1 MITNGDF
8 SPYVIL
14 RYQNIL
20 AQKGSRNMR
29 KILSYLMLV
38 MAVMACQ
45 SLANAQNLYTVT
57 DLGTLGGSSS
67 FALAINAAGVVTGE
81 SDDGVPI
88 GPGYKGDYSRAFIFR
103 KGMPTMQPIGPS
115 PSGIGQAINA
125 GNEIVGG
132 NFVYKN
138 GVTSHPGGS
147 SVSFT
152 GVNNSGEI
160 CGTIAVPEAGTL
172 GNTNA
177 MLFRNGVIT
186 NLGTLGGP
194 NSLALG
200 LNNKGQIVGY
210 FTLPS
215 DYNNFHAFLWQ
226 NGRMFDI
233 GTLGPAS
240 DALNYYSQATAI
252 NDHGQIVGY
261 SLTTSGLID
270 AFLWQN
276 GVMRDLGVVPGI
288 NDPDRSISAS
298 AINNR
303 GEIVGSQNNSS
314 GVQSFIPNVA
324 FLYTGGQ
331 MYNLNLLLVPSETN
345 WVIAYANGINDSGQI
360 AATGT
365 RNGLSHALLL
375 NPFDRR

>member
-1 MITNGDF
+1 
-8 SPYVIL
+8 
-14 RYQNIL
+14 
-20 AQKGSRNMR
+20 MR
-29 KILSYLMLV
+29 KLRSCLLLV
-38 MAVMACQ
+38 IAWQ
-45 SLANAQNLYTVT
+45 SLANAQDLYTVT
-57 DLGTLGGSSS
+57 DLGTLGGSTS
-67 FALAINAAGVVTGE
+67 FALAINATGVVTGE
-81 SDDGVPI
+81 SDDGELI

-103 KGMPTMQPIGPS
+103 KGMRIMQPIGPS
-115 PSGIGQAINA
+115 PSGIGQAINV

-132 NFVYKN
+132 NFIYKN
-138 GVTSHPGGS
+138 GVTSFPSDS

-160 CGTIAVPEAGTL
+160 CGTVVVPQAGTL

-177 MLFRNGVIT
+177 MLFRNGVIV

-194 NSLALG
+194 NNVALG
-200 LNNKGQIVGY
+200 LNNEGQIVGY

-215 DYNNFHAFLWQ
+215 DFNNFHASLWQ
-226 NGRMFDI
+226 NGRIFDI
-233 GTLGPAS
+233 GTLGPAN
-240 DALNYYSQATAI
+240 DALNYYSEATAI

-314 GVQSFIPNVA
+314 GVQSFTPNVA
-324 FLYTGGQ
+324 FSLHRGPY
-331 MYNLNLLLVPSETN
+331 V
-345 WVIAYANGINDSGQI
+345 
-360 AATGT
+360 
-365 RNGLSHALLL
+365 
-375 NPFDRR
+375 